1 MLYEIS
7 VIYYNYNPADNKRYR
22 TEMLVVGEDNAREL
36 GAKCM
41 NADNVVQVDVVDAL
55 TGEVIESWAE

>member
-36 GAKCM
+36 GVKCM
-41 NADNVVQVDVVDAL
+41 GADNVVQVDVVDAL